1 MKFSSSAVL
10 VVISSL
16 AVDTNGQESGVDAL
30 PEWLSTFNDTF
41 TEVFATFT
49 VIAGCASDV
58 VALGDANPDL
68 MEAYNSYF
76 DTYDYQTTTVTDP
89 SSRTDS
95 ATTTFS
101 AESLS
106 AYKSAC
112 DAVGETAGWID
123 VPTTIYSCVGDD
135 YTFDVTESNWGMCYP
150 TTDACKVYGEGYEEH
165 VKLIADQWE
174 KDGLT
179 CTAEAAEDTTTA
191 TEPDVV
197 ATEVPVPAPTD
208 SQAPPTVIDAPGAV
222 ADPAPPIDGKED
234 PIDSASST
242 TVFPIV
248 GVVVAT
254 ATAFVV
260 ALL

>member
-1 MKFSSSAVL
+1 M
-10 VVISSL
+10 
-16 AVDTNGQESGVDAL
+16 
-30 PEWLSTFNDTF
+30 
-41 TEVFATFT
+41 
-49 VIAGCASDV
+49 
-58 VALGDANPDL
+58 
-68 MEAYNSYF
+68 
-76 DTYDYQTTTVTDP
+76 
-89 SSRTDS
+89 
-95 ATTTFS
+95 
-101 AESLS
+101 
-106 AYKSAC
+106 
-112 DAVGETAGWID
+112 
-123 VPTTIYSCVGDD
+123 GDD

-208 SQAPPTVIDAPGAV
+208 SQARKFLAVLQEIILLLFVERSFIFYIHLLIVLLLNSILFLVLCIWIVIAPTVIDAPGAV